1 MPRTAI
7 GVPPG
12 LARRS
17 NRVLRPRDAAQVYAH
32 PRAELARLT
41 RIGALRHVATGYY
54 VLVPLDRLGDDRWT
68 PDLDAIALGMAGA
81 DYGAR
86 LVTLV
91 GASAARHHGAIPRAL
106 AVAIVA
112 VPKQRSPVQTSSG
125 RVVFVKRDVTRL
137 DTERIDTSL
146 APGWVTT
153 MEQTLLDLAARPTL
167 GGLTEADSRE
177 AIASLATRVDWNLVQ
192 QLATDQR
199 QPSAF
204 RAALLVAGR
213 DRA

>member
-1 MPRTAI
+1 M
-7 GVPPG
+7 
-12 LARRS
+12 
-17 NRVLRPRDAAQVYAH
+17 LRPRDAAQVYAH
-32 PRAELARLT
+32 PRAELVRLA

-54 VLVPLDRLGDDRWT
+54 VLVPPDRLGDDRWT
-68 PDLDAIALGMAGA
+68 PDLDAIALGMAQV

-86 LVTLV
+86 LVTLM

-112 VPKQRSPVQTSSG
+112 VPKQRSSVQTGFG
-125 RVVFVKRDVTRL
+125 RVVFVKRDITRL

-146 APGWVTT
+146 TSGWVTT
-153 MEQTLLDLAARPTL
+153 MEQTLIDLAARPTL
-167 GGLTEADSRE
+167 GGLTETDSRE

-192 QLATDQR
+192 QLAADQR

-213 DRA
+213 DCA